1 MIDPLDNLVRVN
13 FAFIQQSLALFLATR
28 LFNSGVKASLSSV
41 NVLADNVRLVS
52 SANTLGTASSKE
64 LGDDLM
70 ISGVE
75 CLSKINNDNAI

>member
-1 MIDPLDNLVRVN
+1 MIDPVDNLVRVN
-13 FAFIQQSLALFLATR
+13 FALIQQSLALFLATR
-28 LFNSGVKASLSSV
+28 LFNSGVKASSSSV

-52 SANTLGTASSKE
+52 SANTLGTATSKD

-75 CLSKINNDNAI
+75 CLSKVNKDNAI

>member
-28 LFNSGVKASLSSV
+28 LFNSGVTASLSSV

-52 SANTLGTASSKE
+52 SANTLGAASSKE

-75 CLSKINNDNAI
+75 YLSKVNKDNAI